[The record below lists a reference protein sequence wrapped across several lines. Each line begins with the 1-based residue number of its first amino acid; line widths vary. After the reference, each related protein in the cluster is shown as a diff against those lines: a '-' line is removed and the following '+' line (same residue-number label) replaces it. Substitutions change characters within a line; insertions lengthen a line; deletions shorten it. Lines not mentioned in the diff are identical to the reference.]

1 MTKKEYSPKFFTNDI
16 VKFLKKKFPDEWKEL
31 QSLTKN
37 RYITPC
43 PPHNPSAPSKTYKKV
58 SEERALHSYISA
70 ENLLEEI
77 GKVNIPLDMIQFM
90 VTCEE
95 RHGDCESSLKM
106 IIYEEAPTPSYEKLL
121 KDDEARLAL
130 HEKEVEK
137 YEKAI
142 LLRKE
147 KAIRAMEIEKLF
159 ETELKARLN

>member
-31 QSLTKN
+31 QGLTKN
-37 RYITPC
+37 WYITPWL
-43 PPHNPSAPSKTYKKV
+43 PHKPSAPSKTYKKV
-58 SEERALHSYISA
+58 SEERILGYSMNA
-70 ENLLEEI
+70 EDLLAEI
-77 GKVNIPLDMIQFM
+77 GRANVPLDMIRFQAI
-90 VTCEE
+90 CELDE
-95 RHGDCESSLKM
+95 RDCAPSITM
-106 IIYEEAPTPSYEKLL
+106 IIYEETPMPSYEKLL
-121 KDDEARLAL
+121 KDHEACLAL

-137 YEKAI
+137 YKKAI